1 MKLSGKK
8 ENFDEF
14 LFKVDELGYAI
25 NDLLPNNW
33 MLNLRESTSL
43 LNDLLGDKHL
53 KFKQETVT
61 SSDNIAIQIKTTLQ
75 DTDLQVFT
83 SSVVILKSEDQIEY
97 VLNWWL
103 WQINCQLALIAEI
116 SNVFETAE
124 EPECDAS

>member
-25 NDLLPNNW
+25 NDFLPNNW

-43 LNDLLGDKHL
+43 LNDLLVDKHL
-53 KFKQETVT
+53 KFKQEIMT

-75 DTDLQVFT
+75 DTDLQVST
-83 SSVVILKSEDQIEY
+83 SSIVILKSEDQIEY

>member
-43 LNDLLGDKHL
+43 LNDLLGDKLL
-53 KFKQETVT
+53 KFKQETMT

-75 DTDLQVFT
+75 DTDLQVST
-83 SSVVILKSEDQIEY
+83 SSIVILKSEDQIEY
-97 VLNWWL
+97 VLNCWL

>member
-43 LNDLLGDKHL
+43 LNDLLGDKLL
-53 KFKQETVT
+53 KFKQETMT

-75 DTDLQVFT
+75 DTDLQVST
-83 SSVVILKSEDQIEY
+83 SSIVILKSEDQIEY

>member
-25 NDLLPNNW
+25 NDFLPNNW

-43 LNDLLGDKHL
+43 LNDLLVDKHL
-53 KFKQETVT
+53 KFKQETMT

-75 DTDLQVFT
+75 DTDLQVST
-83 SSVVILKSEDQIEY
+83 SSIVILKSEDQIEY

>member
-1 MKLSGKK
+1 M
-8 ENFDEF
+8 
-14 LFKVDELGYAI
+14 
-25 NDLLPNNW
+25 
-33 MLNLRESTSL
+33 
-43 LNDLLGDKHL
+43 
-53 KFKQETVT
+53 T

-103 WQINCQLALIAEI
+103 WQINCQLALIAKI

>member
-1 MKLSGKK
+1 MKLSGKR

-33 MLNLRESTSL
+33 MLNLRDSTSL
-43 LNDLLGDKHL
+43 LTDLLSDKHL

-75 DTDLQVFT
+75 DADLQVST
-83 SSVVILKSEDQIEY
+83 SSVVLLKSDDQIEY

>member
-43 LNDLLGDKHL
+43 LNDLLDDKHL